1 MKLRT
6 PLAVAVVLS
15 LGIVALGCGKKESE
29 DASAAPGAAGAGGAA
44 AKPTT
49 TVTATTTATPVVH
62 EADAAAIR
70 GCCASL
76 RSEAAKQSS
85 PSDKSKYEA
94 AAASC
99 DGIATVVRN
108 GGTTRA
114 SAMGSVRAALRG
126 ASLPAGC
133 N

>member
-1 MKLRT
+1 MKLRST
-6 PLAVAVVLS
+6 LAFAVVLT
-15 LGIVALGCGKKESE
+15 LGIVAVGCGKKEGDE
-29 DASAAPGAAGAGGAA
+29 AAAAPAAGGQAA
-44 AKPTT
+44 TAKPTVVP
-49 TVTATTTATPVVH
+49 TVTTTSTPVVH

-70 GCCASL
+70 ACCAAL
-76 RSEAAKQSS
+76 RSEAAKQAS
-85 PSDKSKYEA
+85 PGDKSKYEA

-99 DGIATVVRN
+99 DGIAGVVKS

-126 ASLPAGC
+126 GALPAGC